1 MDRQRVERCLAAVA
15 AFRVSGVKAK
25 VWAPGNGV
33 ALLEL
38 QSWCAHARRWQ
49 ARLDEADGVAPGGVA
64 GVGGSVAPVGFVAAR
79 LAGSARLAAPVA
91 ASVRLELGAGAGRVE
106 LHWPLT
112 HVAALGPWLREYTR
126 DTRSDAA

>member
-1 MDRQRVERCLAAVA
+1 MDRQRVERCLAVVGGYRA
-15 AFRVSGVKAK
+15 SGMKAK
-25 VWAPGNGV
+25 EWAPANGV
-33 ALLEL
+33 GLLEL

-49 ARLDEADGVAPGGVA
+49 ARLDEADGVAPVRVA

-79 LAGSARLAAPVA
+79 LPGAALLAAPLA

-106 LHWPLT
+106 LHWPLA

-126 DTRSDAA
+126 

>member
-1 MDRQRVERCLAAVA
+1 MDRQRLERCLAAVA
-15 AFRVSGVKAK
+15 AFRAAGMKAK

-64 GVGGSVAPVGFVAAR
+64 GVGGSAAPSGFVAAR
-79 LAGSARLAAPVA
+79 LAGPAMLAATGA
-91 ASVRLELGAGAGRVE
+91 ASVRLDLGAGAGRVE

-126 DTRSDAA
+126 

>member
-1 MDRQRVERCLAAVA
+1 MDRQRLERCLETVA
-15 AFRVSGVKAK
+15 AFRASGVKAK
-25 VWAPGNGV
+25 EWAPGNGV

-64 GVGGSVAPVGFVAAR
+64 GVGGAAAPRGFVAAR
-79 LAGSARLAAPVA
+79 LAGSARLAAPAA

-106 LHWPLT
+106 LHWPLA
-112 HVAALGPWLREYTR
+112 HVAALGAVAAGVHAGYTQ
-126 DTRSDAA
+126 

>member
-1 MDRQRVERCLAAVA
+1 MDRQRLERCLAAVA

-49 ARLDEADGVAPGGVA
+49 ARLDEADGVAPVRVA
-64 GVGGSVAPVGFVAAR
+64 GVGGSAAPLGFVAAR
-79 LAGSARLAAPVA
+79 LAGAALLAALLAAPLA

-106 LHWPLT
+106 LHWPLA

-126 DTRSDAA
+126 